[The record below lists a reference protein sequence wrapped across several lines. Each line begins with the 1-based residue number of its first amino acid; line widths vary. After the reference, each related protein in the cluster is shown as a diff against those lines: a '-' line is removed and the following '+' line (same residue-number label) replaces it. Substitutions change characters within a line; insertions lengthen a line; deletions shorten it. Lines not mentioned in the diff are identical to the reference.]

1 MKTQLILTLLL
12 PLFLLQIA
20 CEDILIDDLRNK
32 EVVLLS
38 PPDNHISIVETQTF
52 WWETMTDATE
62 YHLRIVSPS
71 FDNMVSIVVDEYLT
85 DNNFTTTLPPGE
97 YQWKVEASNNVG
109 TTKNGEIR
117 TLIIAA
123 DSTLTDQILALVSPM
138 DNAKTSDATIT
149 FLWQSL
155 SLATRYHIQISDE
168 GFNNST
174 LIDVEDTTSNDF
186 YTATLS
192 EGTYFWR
199 VRAENSSSESDY
211 TTYTVTIDLTSPAA
225 PTLNTYYN
233 DDTVSVGNLPIALN
247 WSADVTDAFQDS
259 IYIYNDVNLSN
270 LILKAAA
277 IDTYNFSETTLGNY
291 YWRVRSIDEVGNI
304 GNYSN
309 TGKFY
314 ISN

>member
-1 MKTQLILTLLL
+1 MKTRLILTLLL

-20 CEDILIDDLRNK
+20 CEDILIDDLRDK
-32 EVVLLS
+32 KVVLLS
-38 PPDNHISIVETQTF
+38 PANNHISIVETQTF
-52 WWETMTDATE
+52 WWEAMADATE

-71 FDNMVSIVVDEYLT
+71 FDNMASIVVDEYLT
-85 DNNFTTTLPPGE
+85 DNNFTITLPPGE

-109 TTKNGEIR
+109 TTENGEIR

-123 DSTLTDQILALVSPM
+123 DSTLTNQVLALVSPI
-138 DNAKTSDATIT
+138 DNAKTNDATIT
-149 FLWQSL
+149 FLWQNL
-155 SLATRYHIQISDE
+155 SLATHYRIQISDE

-211 TTYTVTIDLTSPAA
+211 TTYAVTIDLTPPSA
-225 PTLNTYYN
+225 PILNSYYN
-233 DDTVSVGNLPIALN
+233 NDTISVSNLPINLT
-247 WSADVTDAFQDS
+247 WSADITDAFQDS

-270 LILKAAA
+270 LILKSAA
-277 IDTYNFSETTLGNY
+277 INTYNFSATTLGNY